1 MYTASVNRSRQ
12 NSGIQ
17 REPRIVHFLQD
28 IWRIVFYLFFLT
40 ADISLFISL
49 PVINPPWLDLAGRI
63 VGCLLTHVLLVFLLG
78 ELIPKPPEGSLR
90 VSRERKYLLWV
101 ISRSFSDVVTSA
113 LFVFPFR
120 ALHLT
125 RYIYFRALGAKLAY
139 DSTIDPSVNIQTPR
153 LLAVDAGAQLEA
165 GVKVEN
171 VVHAMGRVK
180 ISPVTISEG
189 ALVGAHVV
197 LMPGATLG
205 PNARVGPGAY
215 IGPETCIG
223 VGAKVGEGAILA
235 AGVDLGSYVR
245 IGAGCVIAEGVSIAE
260 NARVRTGSIIP
271 PSTRIRAGEIWQGV
285 PARPVFRDA
294 RHPEDSE
301 EF

>member
-1 MYTASVNRSRQ
+1 MYTSAVSRSRQ
-12 NSGIQ
+12 ASGIQ

-28 IWRIVFYLFFLT
+28 IWRIVFYLV
-40 ADISLFISL
+40 FISADVSVFVNL
-49 PVINPPWLDLAGRI
+49 PTIQPHWLDLTGRT
-63 VGCLLTHVLLVFLLG
+63 VGCLLAHVILVFLLG
-78 ELIPKPPEGSLR
+78 EIIPKPPEGSIR
-90 VSRERKYLLWV
+90 VSRDRKYLIWV
-101 ISRSFSDVVTSA
+101 ISRSFSDVVTSN
-113 LFVFPFR
+113 LFITPFR

-125 RYIYFRALGAKLAY
+125 RFIYFRALGAKLAY
-139 DSTIDPSVNIQTPR
+139 DATIDPSVNIQTPR
-153 LLAVDAGAQLEA
+153 LLAIDAGAQLEA

-180 ISPVTISEG
+180 ISPVTVSEG

-215 IGPETCIG
+215 IGPETCVG

-301 EF
+301 ES

>member
-1 MYTASVNRSRQ
+1 MSRPRTA
-12 NSGIQ
+12 SGIQ

-28 IWRIVFYLFFLT
+28 IWRIVFYLLFVT
-40 ADISLFISL
+40 ADISVFISL
-49 PVINPPWLDLAGRI
+49 PTLKPHWLDLSGRM
-63 VGCLLTHVLLVFLLG
+63 VGVLLAHVLLVFILG
-78 ELIPKPPEGSLR
+78 EILPKPPEGSLR
-90 VSRERKYLLWV
+90 VSRDRKYLVWV
-101 ISRSFSDVVTSA
+101 ISRSFSEVVTSTFFS
-113 LFVFPFR
+113 LPFR

-125 RYIYFRALGAKLAY
+125 RFIYFRALGSKLAY
-139 DSTIDPSVNIQTPR
+139 DATIDPSVSVQTPR
-153 LLAVDAGAQLEA
+153 LLAVDTGAQLEA
-165 GVKVEN
+165 GVKIEN

-215 IGPETCIG
+215 IGPETCVG

-285 PARPVFRDA
+285 PARPVFRDP
-294 RHPEDSE
+294 RHAEDTE
-301 EF
+301 ES